1 MVKVNVG
8 TMSAQASSVSAIV
21 SQRVSALTDAKQ
33 SLSSFASQDQLKGAA
48 YQNAKAYATSVLGPL
63 IDGMILLS
71 EETEKGV
78 TKLQTLYAEK
88 CGSESLDSEV
98 LTDKIEKDQE
108 LLIKIQ
114 DLQAHLEKHASFL
127 SHALD
132 GLEATVK
139 ARLRKNKK
147 KLKNLME
154 FNAESSSVFEALAEF
169 QDSVSTGLSFVST
182 GFNNFNGTFDTSGKG
197 LEWTKTIK
205 TGMEVRKEAKAKELK
220 RKKSN
225 ETYDGKDALTDFQT
239 ETTDYMNYGTEAAGQ
254 QFDKFGKI
262 IIKDG
267 KNIGKVYG
275 AKLQPRDANGRFVKD
290 TNPLRKSATSK
301 LKGITN
307 AQSKTIGRCA
317 RVGGR
322 ALIAYN
328 YYADAKEHYDE
339 YHNVGRA
346 MSYSAVTTT
355 TGVVAGSIGASV
367 ATGIATTAG
376 FAATGIVASVIAPVI
391 GAVAVGAVAVIG
403 VKALYSNVKPIK
415 NAVDCMGDGLN
426 KIGKS
431 FTKSF
436 SWV

>member
-1 MVKVNVG
+1 
-8 TMSAQASSVSAIV
+8 
-21 SQRVSALTDAKQ
+21 
-33 SLSSFASQDQLKGAA
+33 
-48 YQNAKAYATSVLGPL
+48 
-63 IDGMILLS
+63 
-71 EETEKGV
+71 
-78 TKLQTLYAEK
+78 
-88 CGSESLDSEV
+88 
-98 LTDKIEKDQE
+98 
-108 LLIKIQ
+108 
-114 DLQAHLEKHASFL
+114 
-127 SHALD
+127 
-132 GLEATVK
+132 
-139 ARLRKNKK
+139 
-147 KLKNLME
+147 ME

-307 AQSKTIGRCA
+307 AQSKTIGKCA

-355 TGVVAGSIGASV
+355 TGVVAGTVGATAGTAIAIGLG
-367 ATGIATTAG
+367 ATATG
-376 FAATGIVASVIAPVI
+376 FAATFAAPVI
-391 GAVAVGAVAVIG
+391 VAVAVGAVATVG
-403 VKALYSNVKPIK
+403 VKAAYKKMKPFHDAVNNVGDSLNEIGRSFKK
-415 NAVDCMGDGLN
+415 N
-426 KIGKS
+426 
-431 FTKSF
+431 F
-436 SWV
+436 SWN